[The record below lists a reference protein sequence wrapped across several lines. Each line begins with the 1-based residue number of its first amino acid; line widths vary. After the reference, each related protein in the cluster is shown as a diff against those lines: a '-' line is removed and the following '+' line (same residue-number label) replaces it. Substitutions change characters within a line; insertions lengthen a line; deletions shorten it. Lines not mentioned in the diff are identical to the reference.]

1 MLTIGLCGSSG
12 SGKGYVSE
20 KMKEYGVFCID
31 TDKLYAKFAEAF
43 EKEYVNQGFETDRTI
58 EQTLDLGWKLMK
70 ILPKSELK
78 RIRLE
83 WLEKYWQGEE

>member
-1 MLTIGLCGSSG
+1 MGESALS
-12 SGKGYVSE
+12 
-20 KMKEYGVFCID
+20 D

-43 EKEYVNQGFETDRTI
+43 EKEYVNQGFETERTI
-58 EQTLDLGWKLMK
+58 EQTLDLGWKLMR

-83 WLEKYWQGEE
+83 YIDKYWKDEE